1 MTNKKNEKQ
10 AAKKTPALIAF
21 NVKEGRNGGKGFWTR
36 IGAAWAHENGE
47 GFNLQLDMIPL
58 DGKVVLRAPKADDE
72 SDDQD

>member
-10 AAKKTPALIAF
+10 APKKPALIAF

-58 DGKVVLRAPKADDE
+58 DGKVVLRAPKAED
-72 SDDQD
+72 DDQD